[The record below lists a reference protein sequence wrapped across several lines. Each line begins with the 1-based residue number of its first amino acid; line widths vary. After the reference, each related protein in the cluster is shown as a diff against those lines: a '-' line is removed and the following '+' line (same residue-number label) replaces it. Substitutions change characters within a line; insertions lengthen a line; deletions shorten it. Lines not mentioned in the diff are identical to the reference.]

1 MGWRGREGRQVGTQC
16 GLTPHWQVY
25 APKKKK
31 GKDPA
36 NNSRT
41 KKSTQAKQTAVC
53 CPYLPPFLSVL
64 YSTVTTIKRNE
75 WKNSY
80 VQQSKYI
87 VLYINKYIYIA
98 CIYKEGKEHF
108 SVRWQEYEN
117 KSGCAIWRQQAALD
131 SWVRERANEEE
142 RGRGRESARANVGK
156 IK

>member
-1 MGWRGREGRQVGTQC
+1 MERKGRKVGRDTMRANSSLASLC
-16 GLTPHWQVY
+16 
-25 APKKKK
+25 AKKKK

-108 SVRWQEYEN
+108 SVRW
-117 KSGCAIWRQQAALD
+117 
-131 SWVRERANEEE
+131 
-142 RGRGRESARANVGK
+142 
-156 IK
+156 